1 MMFTWSDVPQKAS
14 SGSGQ
19 GHGSSEEDGQ
29 DEVGE
34 QGREPDHLERKEEI
48 YKFNR
53 FLLSKTGL
61 LVYNRNFPISDVTHG

>member
-1 MMFTWSDVPQKAS
+1 MNTLKRKMIFTWSDLPQKAS

-34 QGREPDHLERKEEI
+34 QSREPDHLGEEKI
-48 YKFNR
+48 SFINKLSIR
-53 FLLSKTGL
+53 FFHSKTGL
-61 LVYNRNFPISDVTHG
+61 LV

>member
-1 MMFTWSDVPQKAS
+1 MNKLKRKIMFTWSDVPQKAS

-34 QGREPDHLERKEEI
+34 QGREPNHLGEEKRKFI
-48 YKFNR
+48 N
-53 FLLSKTGL
+53 LTG
-61 LVYNRNFPISDVTHG
+61 FC